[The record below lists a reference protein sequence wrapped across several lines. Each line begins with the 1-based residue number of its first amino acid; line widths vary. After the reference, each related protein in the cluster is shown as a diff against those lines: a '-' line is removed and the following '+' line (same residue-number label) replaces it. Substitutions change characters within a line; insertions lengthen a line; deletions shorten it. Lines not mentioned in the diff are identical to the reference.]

1 MMTATKEDLSM
12 CKVTLHK
19 VNTHISGIGI
29 PLKKRKNL
37 QTFFI
42 NVMYDC
48 IIFYQSLF
56 FLYFKK
62 KC

>member
-19 VNTHISGIGI
+19 VNTHISGIGM
-29 PLKKRKNL
+29 PSKKEKTYASK

-42 NVMYDC
+42 NVLYDC
-48 IIFYQSLF
+48 IF
-56 FLYFKK
+56 FCNKVYF
-62 KC
+62 